1 MTVRRGFLYTGVF
14 LIAAGGVVLL
24 AQAGILDAEA
34 VTRAIGLWPLV
45 VIAVGV
51 GLILR
56 RTRART
62 VGGVVA
68 AAAPGLLLGAMI
80 VAVPDMPNLANMAAL
95 AGWSAPCG
103 EANPDASVT
112 QRQGDFGG
120 SASVDLSL
128 ACGELIVTTGPGD
141 AWQFAAAPGTGNG
154 AVVSDTA
161 DRLSIRSA
169 DRPHSF
175 GVPSWGDTWQ
185 LHQPTGPTLDVA
197 AETSAGK
204 ATLDMTGAHLG
215 TLRLDVNAGEA
226 SLNLDGAAVSHLSVT
241 VNAAKTTLRLPATG
255 DLTADLRVNAG
266 SLLVCAPADL
276 GLRVRGDSSL
286 ATTTYNG
293 LVRSGDTWESPSNAT
308 TAFHADVTVSANV
321 GSVVINPQGGCL

>member
-1 MTVRRGFLYTGVF
+1 MTVRRGLLYTGVF

-24 AQAGILDAEA
+24 AQAGVIDAEA
-34 VTRAIGLWPLV
+34 VTRAVGLWPLA

-62 VGGVVA
+62 AGGVIA

-80 VAVPDMPNLANMAAL
+80 VAVPDMPNLADMADL

-103 EANPDASVT
+103 EANSDAAVT
-112 QRQGDFGG
+112 QRQGEFGG

-128 ACGELIVTTGPGD
+128 ACGELVVTTGPGNT
-141 AWQFAAAPGTGNG
+141 WQFAAAPGSGNG
-154 AVVSDTA
+154 AVESDAA

-169 DRPHSF
+169 NRRHSF
-175 GVPSWGDTWQ
+175 AARDPGDTWQ
-185 LHQPTGPTLDVA
+185 VLLPTGPTLDMA
-197 AETSAGK
+197 AEISAGK
-204 ATLDMTGAHLG
+204 ASLDLSGAHLG
-215 TLRLDVNAGEA
+215 TLRLDVNAGDA
-226 SLNLDGAAVSHLSVT
+226 SLDLDGAAVSHLSVT
-241 VNAAKTTLRLPATG
+241 VNAAKATVQLPATG
-255 DLTADLRVNAG
+255 DFTADLRVNAG
-266 SLLVCAPADL
+266 SLQVCAPAGL
-276 GLRVRGDSSL
+276 GLRIRGDGSL

-293 LVRSGDTWESPSNAT
+293 LVRSGDTWESPSYPAT
-308 TAFHADVTVSANV
+308 EFHADVTVSANV